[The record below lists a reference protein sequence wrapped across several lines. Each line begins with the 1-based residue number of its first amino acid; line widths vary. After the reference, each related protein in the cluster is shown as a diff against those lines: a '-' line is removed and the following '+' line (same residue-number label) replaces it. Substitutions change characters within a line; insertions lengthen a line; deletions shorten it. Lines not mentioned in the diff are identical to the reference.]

1 MKNHFV
7 IFVISFLSISTA
19 LFAQDSNSV
28 KSASLVE
35 NDFAQDSI
43 PVESVSP
50 MEGDIAQDSIAVKPV
65 NPSEGNS
72 KGYYAF
78 SVGMNFGQYT
88 NKNEDAFIY
97 FILDEK
103 NIKYNVKL
111 GFSYNIKDNRAV
123 GVSFRLVNDD
133 NNILYENAVGD
144 TINTNTLERYYS
156 VGAFYAVTK
165 SLFKSKRVNM
175 ISDPG
180 IIFTTGST
188 DATRTFE
195 GISEQS
201 ESNLRSISLG
211 LHVGLQVFL
220 APKLSAQVAVG
231 PVGVG
236 YQWEEFELDGE
247 PNGDAESFFVRM
259 SPDILS
265 FEFSI
270 SRYF

>member
-1 MKNHFV
+1 MQKYFLIV
-7 IFVISFLSISTA
+7 IFFST
-19 LFAQDSNSV
+19 
-28 KSASLVE
+28 SL
-35 NDFAQDSI
+35 
-43 PVESVSP
+43 
-50 MEGDIAQDSIAVKPV
+50 IAQDSTAVQSLNFVQDSTSVKSQ
-65 NPSEGNS
+65 NPSEGNN

-88 NKNEDAFIY
+88 SKNEDAFIY

-111 GFSYNIKDNRAV
+111 GFSYNIQDNKAV
-123 GVSFRLVNDD
+123 GISFRLVNDD
-133 NNILYENAVGD
+133 TNILYENAVGD
-144 TINTNTLERYYS
+144 TINTNTLERSYS
-156 VGAFYAVTK
+156 VGAFYALSK
-165 SLFKSKRVNM
+165 PLFKSRRVNM

-188 DATRTFE
+188 ESNRTFE
-195 GISEQS
+195 GVSEQS
-201 ESNLRSISLG
+201 DSNLRSISLG

-220 APKLSAQVAVG
+220 APKLSAQIAVG
-231 PVGVG
+231 PVGFG
-236 YQWEEFELDGE
+236 YQWEEFTLDDE
-247 PNGDAESFFVRM
+247 PNGSTENFFVRM

>member
-1 MKNHFV
+1 MFYIKLLQNIYMQKYFLFL
-7 IFVISFLSISTA
+7 IFFSTS
-19 LFAQDSNSV
+19 LFAQDSTAV
-28 KSASLVE
+28 QSLNFV
-35 NDFAQDSI
+35 QDSSF
-43 PVESVSP
+43 VAS
-50 MEGDIAQDSIAVKPV
+50 V

-78 SVGMNFGQYT
+78 SVGMNVGQYT
-88 NKNEDAFIY
+88 SKNEDAFIY
-97 FILDEK
+97 YILDES

-111 GFSYNIKDNRAV
+111 GFSYNIQDNKAV

-133 NNILYENAVGD
+133 TNILYENAVGD

-156 VGAFYAVTK
+156 VGAFYALSK
-165 SLFKSKRVNM
+165 PLFKSKRVNM

-180 IIFTTGST
+180 IIFSTGST
-188 DATRTFE
+188 DTNRTFE

-201 ESNLRSISLG
+201 ESNLKSISIG
-211 LHVGLQVFL
+211 LHVGIQVFL
-220 APKLSAQVAVG
+220 APKLSTQFAIG
-231 PVGVG
+231 PIGVG
-236 YQWEEFELDGE
+236 YQWEDFTVDDL
-247 PNGDAESFFVRM
+247 PNGSTESFFVRM

>member
-1 MKNHFV
+1 MKKY
-7 IFVISFLSISTA
+7 FLVLFFFSAS
-19 LFAQDSNSV
+19 LFAQDSTAV
-28 KSASLVE
+28 KLMNNTE
-35 NDFAQDSI
+35 
-43 PVESVSP
+43 
-50 MEGDIAQDSIAVKPV
+50 DSIAVDTI
-65 NPSEGNS
+65 NPNEGNR

-88 NKNEDAFIY
+88 SKNEDAFIY
-97 FILDEK
+97 YILDEK
-103 NIKYNVKL
+103 NVKYNVKL
-111 GFSYNIKDNRAV
+111 GFSYNIKDNRAI
-123 GVSFRLVNDD
+123 GLSFRMVNDD
-133 NNILYENAVGD
+133 TNILYENAIGD
-144 TINTNTLERYYS
+144 TINTNSLERYYS
-156 VGAFYAVTK
+156 VGAFYAITK
-165 SLFKSKRVNM
+165 SLFKSKRVHM

-180 IIFTTGST
+180 LVYTIGST

-201 ESNLRSISLG
+201 ESSLRSISIG

-220 APKLSAQVAVG
+220 APKLSTQVSVG

-236 YQWEEFELDGE
+236 YQWEDFTLDGD
-247 PNGDAESFFVRM
+247 PNGSTESFFVRM